1 MQSQRQGK
9 YRLERITSYF
19 YLLPQNTFVW
29 PSSFCLHIPLSHARL
44 LALLSSAMVPLFS
57 MVISTYLPTYLPAPN
72 PLRQE
77 EGRGGAWRHLCRF
90 SNHSTGLL
98 ASSWEVF
105 LALISKVKCN
115 AMGHNKSSKEKSP
128 HSVSKPLQDSCRA
141 SKCEHTPWAH
151 STGQSASHD
160 FSMWSWGLNRGC
172 FNLTLCFQ
180 PQASRQFLRQL
191 QGVAGMWAIT
201 HKALAAAKSPSQG
214 GLSAAASRLGSTA
227 GVPVPL
233 SQGKDWMA
241 FSFKWQVVT
250 GGIKPRGKAWQIA
263 LWLVKELI
271 LQNIVCLMQ
280 LDRTIVREAP
290 LPFFY
295 WGQGLILPTLE
306 KQPATCSRNLALLPQ
321 QYGFALALI
330 QDPVGNAT
338 L

>member
-1 MQSQRQGK
+1 MTQQYSEYLRRTACNHRGRET

-241 FSFKWQVVT
+241 FSFKWQVSCGHRRNKTKRKSLTNSFVACERT
-250 GGIKPRGKAWQIA
+250 DSTEHCLPHAVGQNHRKRSSTAFLLLGPR
-263 LWLVKELI
+263 
-271 LQNIVCLMQ
+271 
-280 LDRTIVREAP
+280 LD
-290 LPFFY
+290 
-295 WGQGLILPTLE
+295 
-306 KQPATCSRNLALLPQ
+306 PAYPGETTSNM
-321 QYGFALALI
+321 
-330 QDPVGNAT
+330 
-338 L
+338 